1 MDTGKLCMGEGYTPE
16 VIRNLM
22 YGIIDSLDSVSSERV
37 EGEEMKESSSR
48 DKPDTGQT
56 AGTMGTKYLPYST
69 VLFTC
74 AVCSRYLT

>member
-1 MDTGKLCMGEGYTPE
+1 MDTGKLCMGEGYTSE

-22 YGIIDSLDSVSSERV
+22 YGIIDSLDSVSSDKTETWSKEV

-56 AGTMGTKYLPYST
+56 AGTMGTKDLPYS
-69 VLFTC
+69 V
-74 AVCSRYLT
+74 S